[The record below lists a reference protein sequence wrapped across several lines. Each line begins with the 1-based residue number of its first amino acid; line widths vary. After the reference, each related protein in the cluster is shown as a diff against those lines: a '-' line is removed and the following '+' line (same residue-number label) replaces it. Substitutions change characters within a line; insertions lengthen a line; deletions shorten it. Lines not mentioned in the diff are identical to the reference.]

1 MWTAPA
7 WAFRLGGQ
15 SGRFDRHRE
24 RLLIMPQIVRIGLDI
39 AKRWFQVRGVDE
51 ADKEIFNRK
60 LPRDKVLGFLGSL
73 PPCEVA
79 LEACSSSHYWGREI
93 GRLGHWVRL
102 ISPNYVKPFVKRGK
116 SDAHDAR
123 AICEA
128 ASRPDMRFVPVKT
141 EKQQAALMQHTSR
154 QLLIDQRTAVANSAR
169 AASSPSSASSR
180 SGASRTSPT
189 SCVASMKTIRA
200 SRIFLSRLS
209 RS

>member
-1 MWTAPA
+1 M
-7 WAFRLGGQ
+7 R
-15 SGRFDRHRE
+15 
-24 RLLIMPQIVRIGLDI
+24 QIVRIGLDI
-39 AKRWFQVRGVDE
+39 AKRWFQARGVDE
-51 ADKEIFNRK
+51 AEREVFNRK

-73 PPCEVA
+73 RPCEVA

-93 GRLGHWVRL
+93 ERLGHRVRL

-141 EKQQAALMQHTSR
+141 EEQQAALMQHTSR
-154 QLLIDQRTAVANSAR
+154 QLLIDRSISAPR
-169 AASSPSSASSR
+169 SPTRCAASSPNSASSR
-180 SGASRTSPT
+180 SGAWRTSLT
-189 SCVASMKTIRA
+189 SCVASTRTIRT
-200 SRIFLSRLS
+200 SLSFLSRLS